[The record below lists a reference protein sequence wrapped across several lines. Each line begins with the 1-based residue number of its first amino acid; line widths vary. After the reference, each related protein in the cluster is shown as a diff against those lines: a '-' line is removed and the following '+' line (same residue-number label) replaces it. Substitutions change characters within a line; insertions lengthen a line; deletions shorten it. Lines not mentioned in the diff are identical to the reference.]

1 MMSRRNLAAL
11 LVLPALFVAALF
23 VMRGSSLPFWQV
35 FNLDPD
41 YYYLLNG
48 LMIVEGLAP
57 TDVSHP
63 GTPVQ
68 VFIALV
74 LRLMHVG
81 QPTGAVVDAVLNDP
95 EGHLTAVTTVLY
107 PLVGLALVVMGRA
120 FLRATGRLAPALL
133 AQSAPFLSMIIPK
146 FGLHPKPEPFLI
158 IAVALL
164 TAAALRAARAETLND
179 RHAGWLGVAI
189 GFGIACKMQFLALGL
204 VPLFILDRRRLLL
217 VLPLATIAGFLVF
230 TSPAFPSRDIW
241 FDWVGRMVL
250 HSGAYGA
257 GAATVVDTG
266 RYPKAIIG
274 LFGSKLIFTT
284 VFVAS
289 LLALAGYARLRRRG
303 LIAPEPLARLLA
315 GMLCA
320 QVFLILII
328 AKQAAAHY
336 MVPALMLTGP
346 ELAILWVLS
355 ARVFPVRPHRRAW
368 IGLGVVLA
376 VISAQ
381 AVWKQNAEL
390 ARWTRDA
397 QGFDMSRFKACAK
410 IDFDSSSS
418 LAYAFQRGDLNTQ
431 GRYSAKLAAL
441 MPPDTYA
448 WFINDHT
455 WWKRGFMQWNRR
467 LDIKEVAAAYP
478 CLVFRGN
485 QPYTALPTATQQ
497 IPGFK
502 PDDICEV
509 GEEAVFTKGIK
520 CDGSVPSYSILTQP
534 LAK

>member
-1 MMSRRNLAAL
+1 MTLRSAKL
-11 LVLPALFVAALF
+11 LVLPALFVAVLF

-68 VFIALV
+68 VFVALV

-81 QPTGAVVDAVLNDP
+81 QPTGAVVEAVLNAP
-95 EGHLTAVTTVLY
+95 EAHLAVITTVLY
-107 PLVGLALVVMGRA
+107 PLVGLALVVMGGA
-120 FLRATGRLAPALL
+120 FLRTTGRLAPALL

-158 IAVALL
+158 IAVCLLMAAALRVVRAPALL
-164 TAAALRAARAETLND
+164 TAPTLTD
-179 RHAGWLGVAI
+179 RHAGWLGAAI

-204 VPLFILDRRRLLL
+204 VPLFMLDRRRLLL

-230 TSPAFPSRDIW
+230 TAPAFPSRDIW

-257 GAATVVDTG
+257 GATTVVDTG

-274 LFGSKLIFTT
+274 LFGSKLIFTA

-303 LIAPEPLARLLA
+303 LLAAEPLARLLA
-315 GMLCA
+315 GILCA
-320 QVFLILII
+320 QAFLILII

-346 ELAILWVLS
+346 SLAILWVLS
-355 ARVFPVRPHRRAW
+355 AKVFPVRSHGRVW
-368 IGLGVVLA
+368 LGLGVALGLITVH
-376 VISAQ
+376 

-390 ARWTRDA
+390 ARWTREA
-397 QGFDMSRFKACAK
+397 QAFDMGRFGACAK

-418 LAYAFQRGDLNTQ
+418 LAYAFQRGDLNTL
-431 GRYSAKLAAL
+431 GRYSAKLAER
-441 MPPDTYA
+441 MPADTYA

-455 WWKRGFMQWNRR
+455 WWTHGLMQWNRR
-467 LDIKEVAAAYP
+467 LDLKEVAASYP

-485 QPYTALPTATQQ
+485 QPYTALPMATQQ

-502 PDDICEV
+502 PDDSCEV
-509 GEEAVFTKGIK
+509 GEEGVFTRGIM
-520 CDGSVPSYSILTQP
+520 CDGSAPGR
-534 LAK
+534 

>member
-1 MMSRRNLAAL
+1 MMSFRRMAVL
-11 LVLPALFVAALF
+11 LVLPALFVAVLF
-23 VMRGSSLPFWQV
+23 LMRASSLPFWQV

-68 VFIALV
+68 VFVALV
-74 LRLMHVG
+74 LRLMHLG
-81 QPTGAVVDAVLNDP
+81 QPTGAVVDAVLNHP
-95 EGHLTAVTTVLY
+95 EAHLVMITTVLY
-107 PLVGLALVVMGRA
+107 PLVGLALAAMGHA

-133 AQSAPFLSMIIPK
+133 AQGAPFLSMIIPK

-158 IAVALL
+158 IAACLVMI
-164 TAAALRAARAETLND
+164 AALEVVRAKTPSD

-189 GFGIACKMQFLALGL
+189 AFGIACKMQFLALGL
-204 VPLFILDRRRLLL
+204 VPLFLLDRRRLLL

-241 FDWVGRMVL
+241 FDWMGRMLL

-257 GAATVVDTG
+257 GAATVVDPG
-266 RYPKAIIG
+266 RYPKAVIG
-274 LFGSKLIFTT
+274 LFGSKLIFSS
-284 VFVAS
+284 VFVLS
-289 LLALAGYARLRRRG
+289 LLTLAGYARLRRRA
-303 LIAPEPLARLLA
+303 LIAAEPLARLLA
-315 GMLCA
+315 GILCA
-320 QVFLILII
+320 QMFLILII

-346 ELAILWVLS
+346 SLAILWVLS
-355 ARVFPVRPHRRAW
+355 GKVFPVRPHRRVW
-368 IGLGVVLA
+368 TVLGVVLA
-376 VISAQ
+376 AISVH

-418 LAYAFQRGDLNTQ
+418 LPYAFQRGDLNTQ
-431 GRYSAKLAAL
+431 GRYSAKLALL
-441 MPPDTYA
+441 MPADTYA

-455 WWKRGFMQWNRR
+455 WWKHGFMQWNHR
-467 LDIKEVAAAYP
+467 LDIATVVASYP
-478 CLVFRGN
+478 CAVFRGN
-485 QPYTALPTATQQ
+485 QPYTALPTASRE

-509 GEEAVFTKGIK
+509 GEEGVFTKGIK
-520 CDGSVPSYSILTQP
+520 CDGSAPVP

>member
-1 MMSRRNLAAL
+1 MITVRHWGAL
-11 LVLPALFVAALF
+11 LALPVLFVAVLF

-68 VFIALV
+68 VFIAVV
-74 LRLMHVG
+74 LRLMHPG
-81 QPTGAVVDAVLNDP
+81 QPNGAVVEAVLNDP
-95 EGHLTAVTTVLY
+95 EGHLVTITTVLY
-107 PLVGLALVVMGRA
+107 PLVGAALAAMGRA
-120 FLRATGRLAPALL
+120 FLITTGRLAPALL

-146 FGLHPKPEPFLI
+146 FSLHPKPEPFLI
-158 IAVALL
+158 IAVCLL
-164 TAAALRAARAETLND
+164 MVAALRVARAERLTD
-179 RHAGWLGVAI
+179 RHAGWLGVVI

-204 VPLFILDRRRLLL
+204 VPLFALDRRRLFV
-217 VLPLATIAGFLVF
+217 VLPLATVAGFLVF
-230 TSPAFPSRDIW
+230 TSPALPSREIW

-257 GAATVVDTG
+257 GAATVVDAG

-274 LFGSKLIFTT
+274 LFGSKLIFTI
-284 VFVAS
+284 VFAAS

-303 LIAPEPLARLLA
+303 LIPAEPLARLLA
-315 GMLCA
+315 GILCG

-346 ELAILWVLS
+346 SLAILWVLS
-355 ARVFPVRPHRRAW
+355 GKVFPVRSHRRAW
-368 IGLGVVLA
+368 IGLGVALGL
-376 VISAQ
+376 ITIQ

-390 ARWTRDA
+390 SRWTREA
-397 QGFDMSRFKACAK
+397 QAFDMSRFKACAK

-418 LAYAFQRGDLNTQ
+418 LPYAFLRGDLNTQ
-431 GRYSAKLAAL
+431 GRYSAKLALL
-441 MPPDTYA
+441 MPTDTYA

-467 LDIKEVAAAYP
+467 LDIKEVAASYP

-485 QPYTALPTATQQ
+485 QPYTALPTAVQQ

-509 GEEAVFTKGIK
+509 GEEGVFTWGIK
-520 CDGSVPSYSILTQP
+520 CDGSAPVG